1 MIVLVVAEDPCDPI
15 FSKFTVSWGQMRG
28 QKVGF
33 AARAVAGDRVEPRLL
48 RLSAQSSH
56 KLAALFAAAAIPSE
70 AAPAKLGTPITKTRA
85 RADAIAG
92 FQR

>member
-1 MIVLVVAEDPCDPI
+1 
-15 FSKFTVSWGQMRG
+15 MRG

-33 AARAVAGDRVEPRLL
+33 AARAVAGGGIMPRLL

-56 KLAALFAAAAIPSE
+56 RLVGLFAAAGIPSE
-70 AAPAKLGTPITKTRA
+70 AAPAKLGPPITKTRG